1 MFVFHMEQSI
11 QEWTKQNLW
20 KTAFKQFEEIW
31 STWSRPYP
39 FKYFE
44 GCLPQILL
52 GPVLNTLS
60 HTIMIW
66 LILGRNTKQKKKSS
80 LTKDTLYFVKS
91 ISEPKPGYKKL
102 WTCIRDET
110 SLWNLLKDT
119 KMTIE
124 QYILYNSTLLVSLH
138 NTFHMAIVCLPHYW
152 NSVFIMEFNTFV

>member
-91 ISEPKPGYKKL
+91 ISEPKPGYKK
-102 WTCIRDET
+102 TI
-110 SLWNLLKDT
+110 NLHKRRN
-119 KMTIE
+119 K
-124 QYILYNSTLLVSLH
+124 
-138 NTFHMAIVCLPHYW
+138 F
-152 NSVFIMEFNTFV
+152 MEFVKRYKNDNRTIYIV